1 MKKFLLLGTVLL
13 LVIPSLFSAPYYDKG
28 SQMFSFTV
36 GTTVPSFTYFFNDQE
51 FITGVG
57 EDNTGMKVGGYGA
70 ISFQVFNT
78 QRTAIGGEI
87 GYDFNFAADEEL
99 FTAVPFFAK
108 YSYLPVQ
115 GQYDIPISFG
125 LGGTY
130 IKYND
135 AALMTLYANMQIGVT
150 WYPGKNWGFGL
161 NTGLWLI
168 PEFNYI
174 DELKQDNAVAGLIP
188 VTLSITY
195 RQ

>member
-51 FITGVG
+51 FLTGVG

-125 LGGTY
+125 LGGAY

-135 AALMTLYANMQIGVT
+135 AALMTLYANLQIGVT

>member
-51 FITGVG
+51 FLTGVG

-125 LGGTY
+125 LGGAY

>member
-78 QRTAIGGEI
+78 QRSAIGGEI
-87 GYDFNFAADEEL
+87 GYDFNFSAEEEL

-125 LGGTY
+125 LGGAY

-174 DELKQDNAVAGLIP
+174 DELKQDNALVGLIP

>member
-125 LGGTY
+125 LGGAY

-174 DELKQDNAVAGLIP
+174 NELKQDNAVAGLIP

>member
-51 FITGVG
+51 FLTGVG

-70 ISFQVFNT
+70 SSFQVFNT

-125 LGGTY
+125 LGGAY

-174 DELKQDNAVAGLIP
+174 DELKQDNAVSGLIP

>member
-1 MKKFLLLGTVLL
+1 MKKFLLLGIVFLFF
-13 LVIPSLFSAPYYDKG
+13 IPALYAAPYYDKG

-36 GTTVPSFTYFFNDQE
+36 GTTVPTFTYFFNDQE
-51 FITGVG
+51 FLTGVG

-125 LGGTY
+125 LGGAY

>member
-125 LGGTY
+125 LGGAY

-161 NTGLWLI
+161 NTGLWII

>member
-125 LGGTY
+125 LGGAY